1 MGESDTTVLMSPF
14 KYASHY
20 EYTQFETPSN
30 MVYSMVNPD
39 EHDRLL
45 VDPAYR
51 IERTKALEDKYKV
64 YASSLREVEKQFEER
79 FGRAGTINIS
89 KITYSTLIDVEKAV
103 LRMDRLFRKVA
114 KFENRAFIDRANHTR
129 REKRMLDRANQRWDS
144 NYAFYTGSLTEEE
157 QKYRD
162 YYETELEAYP
172 EDEAIEQLLD
182 QQEVLLSG
190 DYNPKLYD
198 F

>member
-1 MGESDTTVLMSPF
+1 
-14 KYASHY
+14 
-20 EYTQFETPSN
+20 
-30 MVYSMVNPD
+30 
-39 EHDRLL
+39 
-45 VDPAYR
+45 
-51 IERTKALEDKYKV
+51 
-64 YASSLREVEKQFEER
+64 
-79 FGRAGTINIS
+79 
-89 KITYSTLIDVEKAV
+89 
-103 LRMDRLFRKVA
+103 MDRLFRKVA